1 MKKENMTAM
10 VYKFEDTTIYTI
22 TDRER
27 MTVYK
32 KNKEGTLLRYIFAVS
47 AEDAG
52 EIDIEALHDNGYFD
66 D

>member
-1 MKKENMTAM
+1 MKKENMTAT
-10 VYKFEDTTIYTI
+10 VYEFEDTTIYTI

-27 MTVYK
+27 MTVYQK
-32 KNKEGTLLRYIFAVS
+32 SEEGTLLRFVFSVA
-47 AEDAG
+47 AADAG

>member
-1 MKKENMTAM
+1 MKKENMLAM
-10 VYKFEDTTIYTI
+10 VYEFEDTTIYTI

-27 MTVYK
+27 MTVYQK
-32 KNKEGTLLRYIFAVS
+32 DEEETLLRFVFSVS